1 MIYLTYGE
9 PPSGVYFSQVTDVL
23 NYLEQK
29 QNTPIRLVAFISLH
43 DFFQRRKEIIKHRA
57 NAIVVPMLPKA
68 PYWKFNSILLWILCF
83 FLRPRT
89 IIARNVIATNMA
101 LLIKKK
107 STVKKVCFDGRGA
120 MKAEWTEYPIT
131 VPFNWKKNIHQL
143 ESDAVNK
150 SDYRIAVTQQ
160 LVAHWQSEYNY
171 QLNNH
176 VVIPCTLN
184 SNFKPHAL
192 TLDEISSKRKSFGYD
207 INDLLLVYSGSV
219 SGWQSFDL
227 LKPLMTDYLKKDAH
241 HKLVFLS
248 NEDPIISDLI
258 LQFPNQVSR
267 KWLKHEEVTSFL
279 VACDRGILIREQS
292 ITNKV
297 ASPTKFAEYLSAGL
311 PVIISENLGDYSE
324 FVKKN
329 QCGQVFTE
337 QNSINIS
344 KTPLAERNRLIDLVK
359 DNWTK
364 DAQRENYKKLL
375 EALQ

>member
-1 MIYLTYGE
+1 MLFRSSDAPPSSKTNLKRMIYLTYAE

-150 SDYRIAVTQQ
+150 SDYRIAVTEK

-176 VVIPCTLN
+176 VVIP
-184 SNFKPHAL
+184 
-192 TLDEISSKRKSFGYD
+192 
-207 INDLLLVYSGSV
+207 
-219 SGWQSFDL
+219 
-227 LKPLMTDYLKKDAH
+227 
-241 HKLVFLS
+241 
-248 NEDPIISDLI
+248 
-258 LQFPNQVSR
+258 
-267 KWLKHEEVTSFL
+267 
-279 VACDRGILIREQS
+279 
-292 ITNKV
+292 
-297 ASPTKFAEYLSAGL
+297 
-311 PVIISENLGDYSE
+311 
-324 FVKKN
+324 
-329 QCGQVFTE
+329 
-337 QNSINIS
+337 
-344 KTPLAERNRLIDLVK
+344 
-359 DNWTK
+359 
-364 DAQRENYKKLL
+364 
-375 EALQ
+375 